1 MLQEDEVYIGAK
13 AFLKANGWTLLGGQP
28 PSGCNHLPV
37 IEIKDPYRVGI
48 GSKGAYKPDL
58 VAHRDSI
65 TLIVECKPDFSRF
78 DEAKLLEVL
87 SDPGKKMEL
96 YDEMSKRNLFERHGV
111 HIGKGEFERNLRG
124 ALAHS
129 GSAHS
134 HKSLLV
140 LSIENMEGTGMAF
153 CPADDPIFK
162 RIFQQ
167 R

>member
-37 IEIKDPYRVGI
+37 IEIKDPYRIGI

-58 VAHRDSI
+58 VAHRDGI
-65 TLIVECKPDFSRF
+65 TLIVECKPDFSRS
-78 DEAKLLEVL
+78 DEAKLLGIL
-87 SDPGKKMEL
+87 LDPGKKKEL

-111 HIGKGEFERNLRG
+111 HIGKGKFERDLRG

-129 GSAHS
+129 GSACS
-134 HKSLLV
+134 HKSLLI
-140 LSIENMEGTGMAF
+140 LSIENMEGSGVAF
-153 CPADDPIFK
+153 CPVDDPDLNVLF
-162 RIFQQ
+162 RN

>member
-13 AFLKANGWTLLGGQP
+13 AFLVGNGWTLLGGQP

-37 IEIKDPYRVGI
+37 IEIKDPNRVGI

-58 VAHRDSI
+58 VAHMNGI
-65 TLIVECKPDFSRF
+65 TLVVECKPDFSRP
-78 DEAKLLEVL
+78 DEAKLLGIL
-87 SDPGKKMEL
+87 SDPGKKREL
-96 YDEMSKRNLFERHGV
+96 YDEMSKRNLFERHGI
-111 HIGKGEFERNLRG
+111 HIGQGEFERNLRG

-129 GSAHS
+129 GSTHS
-134 HKSLLV
+134 HRSLLV
-140 LSIENMEGTGMAF
+140 LSIENMEGRGLAF

-162 RIFQQ
+162 GLFRH